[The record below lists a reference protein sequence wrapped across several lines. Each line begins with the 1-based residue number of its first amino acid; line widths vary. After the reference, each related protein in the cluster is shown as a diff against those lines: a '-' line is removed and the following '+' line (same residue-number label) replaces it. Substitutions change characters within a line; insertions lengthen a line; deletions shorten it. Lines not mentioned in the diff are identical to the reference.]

1 MYLFCQNS
9 LRTDKEIIFELTE
22 LGYLKE
28 ALPLK
33 ELSKLL
39 PVKKTKSGAQSWFD
53 RQGLIS
59 LLFLQSYTQLSDRKF
74 IDHLN
79 GNWQMQMF
87 CGIQLPIHQPIQ
99 DRNLMSR
106 VRKHVGRFLNLEDFQ
121 KILINHWKPFMKDT
135 HVGMSDAT
143 VYESLM
149 RYPTDVKLLWECCE
163 YLHGQLRRV
172 SELLRIE
179 ISYKIYDRKKQ
190 VYLSYARRRKKPNR
204 LTRKMRKQL
213 LVLTEKLLDKLQNK
227 INSDIAS
234 LSSRELSP
242 VFEKI
247 RTIKQIISQQRYLLA
262 HKGSKIPD
270 RILSLSKP
278 YVRAIV
284 RGKETKPVEFGAKV
298 HLMQTDGINYVEYFT
313 YNAFNETTRLKLSVV
328 KHKQLFGR
336 CFHWSADAIYATN
349 KNRKYLTE
357 RGIITNFVS
366 KGLPK
371 KDAQEKEIKSL
382 LNKERSTRL
391 EGSFGVEKNYYGL
404 RKVKARKIQ
413 TEKLCIY
420 FSIMTANA
428 VRISQ
433 RMREPQLQQA
443 A

>member
-9 LRTDKEIIFELTE
+9 LRTDKEIIFEHTE
-22 LGYLKE
+22 LGHLRK

-33 ELSKLL
+33 ELSELL
-39 PVKKTKSGAQSWFD
+39 PVKKTKSGARGWFN

-79 GNWQMQMF
+79 ANWQMQMF
-87 CGIQLPIHQPIQ
+87 CGMQLSIHEPIQ

-106 VRKHVGRFLNLEDFQ
+106 VRKYVSRFLNLADFQ
-121 KILINHWKPFMKDT
+121 KTLIDHWKPFMKDT

-163 YLHGQLRRV
+163 YLQGQRRRL

-179 ISYKIYDRKKQ
+179 ISHKIYDRKKQ
-190 VYLSYARRRKKPNR
+190 VYLSYARRRKKPYR

-213 LVLTEKLLDKLQNK
+213 LVLTEKLLDKLQDK
-227 INSDIAS
+227 INSNIAV
-234 LSSRELSP
+234 LSSKELSP

-247 RTIKQIISQQRYLLA
+247 RTIKQIISQQKYLLS
-262 HKGSKIPD
+262 HKGSKISD
-270 RILSLSKP
+270 RILSLYKP

-284 RGKETKPVEFGAKV
+284 RGKETKSVEFGAKV
-298 HLMQTDGINYVEYFT
+298 HVMQTDGINYVEHFT
-313 YNAFNETTRLKLSVV
+313 YNAFNETTRLKLSVI
-328 KHKQLFGR
+328 KHKQLFG
-336 CFHWSADAIYATN
+336 CCSHWSADAIYATN

-357 RGIITNFVS
+357 RGIITNFVPKGIS
-366 KGLPK
+366 KE
-371 KDAQEKEIKSL
+371 DIQVKEVKSL

-404 RKVKARKIQ
+404 RKVKARKAD
-413 TEKLCIY
+413 TERLCIY

-428 VRISQ
+428 VRISR
-433 RMREPQLQQA
+433 RMREPQIQQA